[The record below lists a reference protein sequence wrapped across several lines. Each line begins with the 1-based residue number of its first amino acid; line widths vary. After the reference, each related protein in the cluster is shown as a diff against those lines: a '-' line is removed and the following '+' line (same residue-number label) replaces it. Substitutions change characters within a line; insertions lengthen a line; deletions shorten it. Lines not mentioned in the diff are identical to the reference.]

1 MRQKKLPPDIL
12 EFFRKQGAKGGRIGG
27 SAGGKKAAAGMTPE
41 ERSARAKKA
50 SEAAAAARTAKAR
63 HSEKRAP
70 ATRVPTGR
78 GPTPD
83 SSPERAP
90 KMRVDARNKFYRD
103 KANEAVAA
111 AKSAQPFQQ
120 QPKR

>member
-1 MRQKKLPPDIL
+1 
-12 EFFRKQGAKGGRIGG
+12 
-27 SAGGKKAAAGMTPE
+27 MTPE
-41 ERSARAKKA
+41 ERRARAKKA

-83 SSPERAP
+83 SSTERAP

-103 KANEAVAA
+103 KANETIKALKAA
-111 AKSAQPFQQ
+111 NSGDPLIP
-120 QPKR
+120 QPKK